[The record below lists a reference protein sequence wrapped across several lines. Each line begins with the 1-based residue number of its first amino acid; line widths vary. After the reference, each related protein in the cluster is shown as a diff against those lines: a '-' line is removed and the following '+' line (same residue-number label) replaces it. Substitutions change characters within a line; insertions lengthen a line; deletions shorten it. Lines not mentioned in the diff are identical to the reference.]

1 MINNDNIKYRLQQ
14 NRESAKKS
22 RIKKKEENTQMIKDL
37 EQLQEHSQSMRNK
50 GSFEIFKLFILLSV
64 SDEIQFLVWVFSD
77 LFGFCKENVEKLT

>member
-50 GSFEIFKLFILLSV
+50 VSFEIFKLFILLSV
-64 SDEIQFLVWVFSD
+64 SDEIQFLV
-77 LFGFCKENVEKLT
+77 